1 MHVAWGC
8 DQANDACPRPDS
20 FGISN
25 DSEGGGDM
33 IPPTGAAPAWRVVAL
48 WVVVAVAGAVLTVL
62 AFRAY
67 LNPSAIIDFANSR
80 LC

>member
-1 MHVAWGC
+1 
-8 DQANDACPRPDS
+8 
-20 FGISN
+20 
-25 DSEGGGDM
+25 M
-33 IPPTGAAPAWRVVAL
+33 IPSSGRASGWREIAL
-48 WVVVAVAGAVLTVL
+48 WIVIAGAVLTVV